1 MHSCSPHSAAFKS
14 QMVGLMG
21 EPTNNVKKS
30 RTTDGRKKE
39 TGTIVKSDQITLKG
53 GEHSAGTNAEHRL
66 LLSTDTARQALT
78 L

>member
-1 MHSCSPHSAAFKS
+1 
-14 QMVGLMG
+14 MVGLMG